1 MCLVTAHFGIHR
13 TSPQAMVEAGADVL
27 YLELEGVTKQ
37 AVRRLRF
44 GYVGV
49 EFEMWGGRAVS
60 GFKKANC

>member
-49 EFEMWGGRAVS
+49 
-60 GFKKANC
+60 